1 MFNKLIISL
10 LLVTIGQIL
19 AYFQL
24 QGQFMSSWLK
34 NNPFIVSLMGFPI
47 SYILIKFTEYSAES
61 FNGQVWPGRLIGF
74 SVGAVVFALLSHFIM
89 KEELSIKTMI
99 CLGLASVILIIQIFW
114 K

>member
-19 AYFQL
+19 SYFQL

-34 NNPFIVSLMGFPI
+34 NNPLVVSLMGFPI
-47 SYILIKFTEYSAES
+47 SYILIKFTEYCAES

>member
-1 MFNKLIISL
+1 VFNKLIISL

-34 NNPFIVSLMGFPI
+34 NNPLVVSLMGFPI
-47 SYILIKFTEYSAES
+47 SYILIKFTEYCAES

>member
-34 NNPFIVSLMGFPI
+34 NNPLVVSLMGFPI
-47 SYILIKFTEYSAES
+47 SYILIKFTEYCAES